1 MNTIYSNLG
10 VMDVVH
16 CIACLNIVSTYL
28 MELAVDVWMQFE
40 VMDVV
45 HSVANL

>member
-16 CIACLNIVSTYL
+16 CIACLYIVSTYL
-28 MELAVDVWMQFE
+28 MELAVDVWMQFGG
-40 VMDVV
+40 MDVV